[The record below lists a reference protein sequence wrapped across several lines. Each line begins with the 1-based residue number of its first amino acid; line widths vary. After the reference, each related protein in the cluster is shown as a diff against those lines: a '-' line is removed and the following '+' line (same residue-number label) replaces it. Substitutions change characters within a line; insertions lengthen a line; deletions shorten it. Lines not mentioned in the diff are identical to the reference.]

1 MAEPIEDLYLNWLY
15 AKVAYSDAPSSP
27 SVSYH
32 KLLQALHSIEFVWV
46 IAMDENRAQDGLEL
60 RKDFI
65 TQAHI
70 RDVPEDWYNLPCSV
84 LEMLIAFSRR
94 ASFETEYS
102 SVEWF
107 WMFLTNVGLA
117 EQHDSSVG
125 LEALVHEVI
134 DTVVWRTYDP
144 DGHGGLFPLDEPDQ
158 DQRRVEI
165 WHQFCEY
172 LVDKNLY

>member
-32 KLLQALHSIEFVWV
+32 RLLQSLHAIEFVWV
-46 IAMDENRAQDGLEL
+46 VSMDENRAQDGLEL
-60 RKDFI
+60 RNEFI
-65 TQAHI
+65 KQAHI
-70 RDVPEDWYNLPCSV
+70 PDVPDDWYNMPCSV

-102 SVEWF
+102 SEEWF
-107 WMFLTNVGLA
+107 WMFLSNIGLD
-117 EQHDSSVG
+117 EQHDSSIG
-125 LEALVHEVI
+125 LTTLVNEVI
-134 DTVVWRTYDP
+134 DTVIWRTYDP
-144 DGHGGLFPLDEPDQ
+144 DGHGGLFPLDDAEE

-172 LVDKNLY
+172 LVDKDLY